1 MLKKAQHDCPMGR
14 MQFNVTDLEGEVV
27 NGILSIKVPL
37 VTLRGPLISPER
49 MEDLEEAGYEPRE
62 VGCSRPDDGWAH
74 GPPAREDAP
83 EAPPQRVTREKP
95 RKGLFVCLSGD

>member
-62 VGCSRPDDGWAH
+62 V
-74 GPPAREDAP
+74 EDA
-83 EAPPQRVTREKP
+83 ADQMMD
-95 RKGLFVCLSGD
+95 GLMARQLGKMLQKRRHNG